1 MKKARVKPKRCTAA
15 ERRETQRILFAG
27 KVGRPSKYMP
37 DHHPEDIVAYFR
49 ASLDAMEA
57 PERVESPQGGV
68 KYVQAPVPP
77 PTLSGYA
84 AKIGVRRET
93 LWAWARKH
101 EEFDEAVGICKG
113 VQEIVFVHMGVL
125 GAYAPNMTIFVLKN
139 LLNWTDKV
147 EQVQKDP
154 VVLRFDAQDAE
165 AG

>member
-1 MKKARVKPKRCTAA
+1 MR
-15 ERRETQRILFAG
+15 
-27 KVGRPSKYMP
+27 
-37 DHHPEDIVAYFR
+37 
-49 ASLDAMEA
+49 
-57 PERVESPQGGV
+57 
-68 KYVQAPVPP
+68 
-77 PTLSGYA
+77 

-147 EQVQKDP
+147 EQVQKGP